1 MAKRDPLTAEQI
13 DAALGSIDGWRYEEN
28 SLKKSFKLEDFRAAM
43 SFLVRLSYYAE
54 ELNHHPEIH
63 NVYNQIDLSLSTHD
77 AGNRVTE
84 MDVELAR
91 KIESFSWV

>member
-28 SLKKSFKLEDFRAAM
+28 SLKKSFKLEDFRTAM